1 MLTMRSWVVVLVLV
15 LGCKSDKTPAG
26 SGSAASGS
34 AAAPTPAG
42 DAKPACALLTAAE
55 IIKVVG
61 NPVKDGEIDGTFFCK
76 YLPIDPPG
84 YDPNSGKPPPPRF
97 MAHTFY
103 ARGDNNFTCDNVMP
117 KQPTGAV
124 GDLGDRAAWERKGVG
139 WDGELVVCKGPHVVS
154 IDLSCASCNK
164 AEDHLP
170 KLVTLARMMLDR
182 L

>member
-1 MLTMRSWVVVLVLV
+1 VVLLV
-15 LGCKSDKTPAG
+15 LGCKNDKAPAG
-26 SGSAASGS
+26 SGSAASGT
-34 AAAPTPAG
+34 AAAPAAAAAATG

-61 NPVKDGEIDGTFFCK
+61 NPVKEGEVDGTFFCK
-76 YLPIDPPG
+76 FLPIDPPG

-103 ARGDNNFTCDNVMP
+103 ARGDQNFTCDNVMP

-124 GDLGDRAAWERKGVG
+124 GDLGDRAAWEQKGVG
-139 WDGELVVCKGPHVVS
+139 WDGELVVCKGPHVLS
-154 IDLSCASCNK
+154 IDLSCAGCK
-164 AEDHLP
+164 KTEDHLQ
-170 KLVTLARMMLDR
+170 KLVTLAQTMLGR